1 MVAGLASAERFAYVT
16 DDEKVLLTG
25 PAHPIV
31 LLKRRTGENVPALAG
46 VADGLEAIGVMLPY
60 TPLHALIFH
69 SFAGE
74 PEGRGWMNDVLPV
87 TLVMTSA
94 NMSGL
99 PLCTENEE
107 ALERLSGVA
116 DLFLLSNRDIVT
128 PCDDSVVRAGAEGTS
143 FVRRSRGY
151 APEAVMLPESAGA
164 AKKPVAL
171 AFGPYL
177 KNTACF
183 LRDREAFLTQH
194 VGSLSNRPTVELL
207 SRSVSHMSALF
218 ELSPEVVA
226 CDAHPD
232 FPSTR
237 LALEYAD
244 LHGIPCIPVHHHAAH
259 VGVVAAERGVVKP
272 LLGLALDGVGMGAD
286 RLPWGGELLLC
297 GPASWARLSPP
308 RVHADAG
315 RRQGRHGTLAHG
327 RRPDG
332 DGGRGGLR
340 RRSSSPAL
348 RRCRCSGSSSRGIR
362 EKVTMLGTTT
372 SFGRWFDG
380 MSAILWPL
388 HPSARRG
395 NGRHAS

>member
-1 MVAGLASAERFAYVT
+1 
-16 DDEKVLLTG
+16 
-25 PAHPIV
+25 
-31 LLKRRTGENVPALAG
+31 
-46 VADGLEAIGVMLPY
+46 
-60 TPLHALIFH
+60 
-69 SFAGE
+69 
-74 PEGRGWMNDVLPV
+74 
-87 TLVMTSA
+87 
-94 NMSGL
+94 
-99 PLCTENEE
+99 
-107 ALERLSGVA
+107 
-116 DLFLLSNRDIVT
+116 
-128 PCDDSVVRAGAEGTS
+128 
-143 FVRRSRGY
+143 
-151 APEAVMLPESAGA
+151 MLPESAGA

-183 LRDREAFLTQH
+183 LRGREAFLTQH

-297 GPASWARLSPP
+297 GPASWARLSHLESMPMPAATGPP
-308 RVHADAG
+308 RNPGAWA
-315 RRQGRHGTLAHG
+315 
-327 RRPDG
+327 
-332 DGGRGGLR
+332 
-340 RRSSSPAL
+340 SP
-348 RRCRCSGSSSRGIR
+348 
-362 EKVTMLGTTT
+362 
-372 SFGRWFDG
+372 
-380 MSAILWPL
+380 
-388 HPSARRG
+388 
-395 NGRHAS
+395 